1 MKNKMRISPIIVALM
16 LLTASAHAQKTAGME
31 IDVSSSG
38 TTRLKLALP
47 AANQVGSRADMTGI
61 RESIEQ
67 TLFRDLGLSGF
78 FELLAPGQLLHDSAK
93 EGAVPKFVDYFNVGA
108 QAVVKSSF
116 EILKSGAAGSV
127 KIELKLFSVATEERV
142 VLGEAFS
149 KAVVLPNNAV
159 EIRRF
164 TTQFVDDVIRH
175 FTGKKGVFSTR
186 LAVVKRSKRGKEIFM
201 ISADGLEEVRL
212 TRRGGLN
219 LLPELRNN
227 RLFFTSFRAG
237 GPHLFELTN
246 KKVRSVSSFSGLN
259 TGAALS
265 PAGDALAVTLSKDG
279 NPEIYLLNPD
289 TGAVLKRLT
298 NSWGIDASPS
308 WSPDG
313 QMIAFVSDR
322 HGSPQIWTMDRQ
334 GQQLK
339 RLTFQGDYNQTP
351 AWSPD
356 GSSIAFTARD
366 ERNVFDVFTVK
377 VEDSSITRL
386 TQNQGNNEEPTWSPD
401 GRYLVFTSTRG
412 GRSELY
418 LSNPDGRFQRK
429 LSTRDGDYLTP
440 AWGR

>member
-1 MKNKMRISPIIVALM
+1 
-16 LLTASAHAQKTAGME
+16 
-31 IDVSSSG
+31 
-38 TTRLKLALP
+38 
-47 AANQVGSRADMTGI
+47 MTGV

-93 EGAVPKFVDYFNVGA
+93 EGVVPKFVDYFNVGA

-127 KIELKLFSVATEERV
+127 KIELKLSSVATEERV

-175 FTGKKGVFSTR
+175 FTGKKGFLDPR

-227 RLFFTSFRAG
+227 RLFSTSFRAAG

-246 KKVRSVSSFSGLN
+246 KKF
-259 TGAALS
+259 
-265 PAGDALAVTLSKDG
+265 
-279 NPEIYLLNPD
+279 
-289 TGAVLKRLT
+289 
-298 NSWGIDASPS
+298 
-308 WSPDG
+308 
-313 QMIAFVSDR
+313 
-322 HGSPQIWTMDRQ
+322 
-334 GQQLK
+334 
-339 RLTFQGDYNQTP
+339 
-351 AWSPD
+351 
-356 GSSIAFTARD
+356 
-366 ERNVFDVFTVK
+366 
-377 VEDSSITRL
+377 
-386 TQNQGNNEEPTWSPD
+386 
-401 GRYLVFTSTRG
+401 
-412 GRSELY
+412 
-418 LSNPDGRFQRK
+418 GRFRPFP
-429 LSTRDGDYLTP
+429 T
-440 AWGR
+440 